1 MDLLLR
7 DGREGKGRAF
17 LAVFATRG
25 EGRVSP
31 DSRLARQSGLD
42 EVRMEASRGR
52 LHVFCPFNL
61 EPKWKEHRGA
71 TQKQSKATERRRRG
85 RRRGWN
91 KGLEKANNTNA
102 IKSHPW
108 VI

>member
-17 LAVFATRG
+17 LAAFAAPG
-25 EGRVSP
+25 GGRVSP
-31 DSRLARQSGLD
+31 DFSRARQSGLD